1 MSKIRL
7 LLTTLLLILLIGGV
21 GSVSAATVVSVDTPL
36 KDLEN
41 TGDTITFP
49 IVVDDVSGLR
59 SYTIHIIADPTV
71 FDGKV
76 NATIPADIRDIR
88 DIYKQNAVDGKILAS
103 ATLNDYYA
111 FTHATLSYA
120 DFQLKNIP
128 LDGSKTEIGLYLAT
142 FNVDSPPSVKNYT
155 LQLPDKVPPAITF
168 TSPLTNV
175 GHKFDIAANITDVGG
190 VSNPASVTLTVN
202 GASIPAS
209 VDVTNPHD
217 VILSA
222 SVTDVPNGVATLVIT
237 ATDDAGNVNSSTLSV
252 TVDSAPDVITVNPTG
267 KAINATESLQFSA
280 VVVDQYGETIDV
292 PLTWTLDP
300 AAAGTVT
307 SAGLFTAADTANG
320 TVNVIASAGGKSGNT
335 TVTVLPLVPTSIDLT
350 PVNPKVSI
358 GRTTQFTA
366 AVKDQLGNPLVT
378 PLTWASSDTT
388 IGTID
393 GTGLFTAN
401 ATLNGTTT
409 VTVNCTNDPSISAST
424 LVTVQLKTAQSITI
438 APTTQTVVSTQN
450 TTFTTTVT
458 DQDGFSMTD
467 DIIWTVVPVT
477 AGYVDVLTGKFTAN
491 ATTSQVT
498 ATVMV
503 QPKSNLSIHANA
515 TVTISPLYADSVI
528 ITKKPTSDFE
538 PGDTFQFAANVT
550 DQFGNPLDV
559 PVTWTSST
567 AAGTINSTGFFTA
580 VSLGTPVITAS
591 SNGKTDT
598 ANVNIVSLIPRN
610 ITVSPAVYSL
620 TATQNVTFTAN
631 VTDKNGQTIVGAP
644 VRWTLTPSTAGVID
658 ANGKFTADAKASGM
672 AVITVIPVGNTSIH
686 ANATVTILPL
696 VPASVNI
703 TAKPSANLE
712 VLDTFQFTSAVKD
725 QLGNPFVTNVTWSS
739 SNTTVGTIDSAG
751 KFTANALGSTVIT
764 VKCDDNTSVT
774 DTANVIVVAAVPR
787 SITIDPTGTV
797 VNSTE
802 SVLFNVTVKDKNGNV
817 LPAEP
822 INWTLSPV
830 GAGNLTSSG
839 TSGTF
844 TAAKLIETDLYATIT
859 AQPAGNLTISANAT
873 VAVKGFRAAAINLTN
888 STSTVE
894 PGKTFQF
901 TADVKDQFGNDFPE
915 GKANLTWTSSNTA
928 AGTISGTGLFTA
940 GTPGTTTITAA
951 SGSVNSSVEVKVYKE
966 TAPVFDVGVN
976 KTGDNT
982 TITSGLNTTIT
993 TSGNT
998 STITDSVTGTLLY
1011 LTFNQTPVSNATSVD
1026 GNITGILAEYPV
1038 LLIAAPETGANGST
1052 FRMNLSLNDLKTILP
1067 DVIPAVN
1074 ETKQGFINSSYSN
1087 YKLGAMVEV
1096 KSSINDNITQSEL
1109 IFTIPKAWVTDVSK
1123 LKVLYISD
1131 TGIVTQVTPSSVVV
1145 VGTNYVI
1152 TVIGSGFSAYAV
1164 IQDTTPPV
1172 PPTPSPSGGGGSG
1185 GSSVTNTESGQI
1197 ANNEYITGAATGVTK
1212 ITFPSGITG
1221 PVTIFIGY
1229 SAGAVLPKDQ
1239 PYYQVYDVHVPDT
1252 NGQAVTITF
1261 GVPQTELDKAGKK
1274 ASDIIVLHNIDGTW
1288 YELPVTL
1295 TGSGNGIV
1303 TFTVQTTHTSP
1314 FLVAYDVGKSYPS
1327 EKAVTPTATPS
1338 VTPTSTA
1345 KTPTPTQTKTPLPLA
1360 GILAGLGLGAVY
1372 LARSRR

>member
-1 MSKIRL
+1 MTKLSLIASIM
-7 LLTTLLLILLIGGV
+7 LLLIFFGGIGAA
-21 GSVSAATVVSVDTPL
+21 SAAEISVGAPLSELKDPGQTLVFPILITGAQSVDTFGVDVTANPL
-36 KDLEN
+36 LFTAKAN
-41 TGDTITFP
+41 DTATLPNPSKFFVIT
-49 IVVDDVSGLR
+49 
-59 SYTIHIIADPTV
+59 
-71 FDGKV
+71 
-76 NATIPADIRDIR
+76 
-88 DIYKQNAVDGKILAS
+88 AVDANDKAKIIGGGVSIGSEVITGS
-103 ATLNDYYA
+103 ATL
-111 FTHATLSYA
+111 
-120 DFQLKNIP
+120 
-128 LDGSKTEIGLYLAT
+128 
-142 FNVDSPPSVKNYT
+142 FNVDYILKDGVLFDGSTTEIIPIVTEFYEPVTTKNYT

-175 GHKFDIAANITDVGG
+175 GHNFSISANITDVGG

-222 SVTDVPNGVATLVIT
+222 SVTDVPNGVATLIIT

-267 KAINATESLQFSA
+267 KTINATESLQFSA
-280 VVVDQYGETIDV
+280 VVADQYGQTIIV
-292 PLTWTLDP
+292 PLTWTLEP
-300 AAAGTVT
+300 AAAGNIT
-307 SAGLFTAADTANG
+307 SAGLFTAADGANG
-320 TVNVIASAGGKSGNT
+320 AVKVIASAGGKSGNT

-409 VTVNCTNDPSISAST
+409 VTVNCTNYPSISAST

-515 TVTISPLYADSVI
+515 TVTISPLYADSVT

-591 SNGKTDT
+591 SNGKADT

-644 VRWTLTPSTAGVID
+644 VSWTLTPSTAGVID
-658 ANGKFTADAKASGM
+658 TNGKFTADAKASGM

-686 ANATVTILPL
+686 ANATVTINPL

-751 KFTANALGSTVIT
+751 KFTATALGSTVIT

-802 SVLFNVTVKDKNGNV
+802 SVSFNVTVKDKNGNV

-1109 IFTIPKAWVTDVSK
+1109 IFTIPQAWVTDVSK

-1131 TGIVTQVTPSSVVV
+1131 TGTVTQVTPSSVVV

-1172 PPTPSPSGGGGSG
+1172 PPTPSGGGGSG

-1197 ANNEYITGAATGVTK
+1197 ANNEYITGATTGVTK

-1345 KTPTPTQTKTPLPLA
+1345 KTPAPTQTKTPLPLA